1 MGGDPG
7 GRTGI
12 KAPPSG
18 VRDQRAAERIN
29 MKPIIIK
36 TYPVEES
43 KCELVRLQKDANRIV
58 TQLQRERNLRKSYI
72 VSEIIRQAAPYVEFH
87 TEGVVLDGNKDAEF

>member
-1 MGGDPG
+1 
-7 GRTGI
+7 
-12 KAPPSG
+12 
-18 VRDQRAAERIN
+18 

-72 VSEIIRQAAPYVEFH
+72 VSEIIRQAAPFVEFH
-87 TEGVVLDGNKDAEF
+87 LEALRDEN

>member
-1 MGGDPG
+1 
-7 GRTGI
+7 
-12 KAPPSG
+12 
-18 VRDQRAAERIN
+18 

-58 TQLQRERNLRKSYI
+58 TQLQREWNLRKSYI
-72 VSEIIRQAAPYVEFH
+72 VSEIIRQAAPFVEFH
-87 TEGVVLDGNKDAEF
+87 LEASRDEG